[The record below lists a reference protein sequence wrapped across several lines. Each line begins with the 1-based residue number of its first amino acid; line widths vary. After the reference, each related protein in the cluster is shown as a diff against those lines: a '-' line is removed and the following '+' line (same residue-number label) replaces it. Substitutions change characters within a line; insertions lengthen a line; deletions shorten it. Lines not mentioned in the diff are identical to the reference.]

1 MRGRKL
7 TDQNMMLHKAFKPTV
22 DGNNIKFPGFD
33 NEGNMK
39 PYLLK
44 VKTKDVAEELAKTLT
59 DEAAKC

>member
-1 MRGRKL
+1 
-7 TDQNMMLHKAFKPTV
+7 MMLHKAFKPTV
-22 DGNNIKFPGFD
+22 EGNNIKFPGFD
-33 NEGNMK
+33 NDGNMK